1 MAKAESQ
8 EMVSAGTLALLVMIM
23 VPVLT
28 SLFLVF
34 LFIRRHTFRSGR
46 EEVHC
51 ARCHAL
57 VAVQGVEQRP
67 QTIGN
72 YNQSLL
78 HRMPQS
84 SPGGH
89 LGLQIPQQLAPDIV
103 VNPPNEIRGQDSAT
117 FQRLGMVAPRRSNLS
132 ERALAVVESAALSPK
147 ASPPMS
153 RHALITPAQKVSHT
167 PEELQSQAIPNFNE
181 TNGDKMNK
189 VRMIEFSA
197 TPRAKTPDNAARR
210 ERRKTKVVPR
220 TISPLHPTRRC
231 GDGFTEGMEM
241 LEASRMDRTDVTQGD
256 LEELCESGLG
266 GNMRQEDVSFL
277 PTYHRFDS
285 PYASILEPTNNRRGL
300 NLTNRPAT
308 DSSFNPGLLGLPSP
322 SGDQLTPGTGS
333 SHTPAS
339 LDSASR
345 TLTETAGLEEG
356 LDGMEEAE
364 QAEQRSNNNNTG
376 SCGGQCSNNKEGE
389 ENMNIQGS
397 NRVFLSNNRF
407 VTIRDEESVPGDSD
421 EVFLAEEESH
431 SFEQQV
437 SQVTSEGGHY
447 IHPLAGHHRPPLP
460 PTGSKLERSSS
471 LPDAVK
477 RKNSLVDVMREQR
490 KEKMLFRSSFESEAM
505 PGKRC
510 PPKFP
515 QEKRRGSKSEVSD
528 IDGRP

>member
-153 RHALITPAQKVSHT
+153 RHALITPAQVAHT
-167 PEELQSQAIPNFNE
+167 PEELQSQAIPSLNE

-189 VRMIEFSA
+189 VRVIEFLA

-220 TISPLHPTRRC
+220 TISPLHPTMRC
-231 GDGFTEGMEM
+231 GDGFTEGLEM

-256 LEELCESGLG
+256 LKELCESSLG
-266 GNMRQEDVSFL
+266 RNMGQEDVSFL
-277 PTYHRFDS
+277 
-285 PYASILEPTNNRRGL
+285 
-300 NLTNRPAT
+300 
-308 DSSFNPGLLGLPSP
+308 
-322 SGDQLTPGTGS
+322 LTPGEGS
-333 SHTPAS
+333 AHTPAS
-339 LDSASR
+339 VESASR
-345 TLTETAGLEEG
+345 TLTETADLGAG
-356 LDGMEEAE
+356 LDRMEKAE

-389 ENMNIQGS
+389 ENMNLQGS
-397 NRVFLSNNRF
+397 NSVFMSNSRF
-407 VTIRDEESVPGDSD
+407 VTIRDEESVPGNSD
-421 EVFLAEEESH
+421 DVFLAEEESL
-431 SFEQQV
+431 SFQQQV
-437 SQVTSEGGHY
+437 SQVSSEGAHY
-447 IHPLAGHHRPPLP
+447 IYPLAGEHRPPLP
-460 PTGSKLERSSS
+460 PTGSKLEPSLVSKDAPGQERTSHSFLTRGAGEQQPRSFS
-471 LPDAVK
+471 LPVAAK
-477 RKNSLVDVMREQR
+477 RKNSLVDLMRDQR
-490 KEKMLFRSSFESEAM
+490 KERMLFPSSFESEVM

-510 PPKFP
+510 PPEFP
-515 QEKRRGSKSEVSD
+515 QEKRRGSKSEVSE

>member
-256 LEELCESGLG
+256 LEELCELSLR
-266 GNMRQEDVSFL
+266 GNMRQEDVPCS
-277 PTYHRFDS
+277 
-285 PYASILEPTNNRRGL
+285 
-300 NLTNRPAT
+300 
-308 DSSFNPGLLGLPSP
+308 NPGLLDLGFATSP
-322 SGDQLTPGTGS
+322 SSELLKPGEGS
-333 SHTPAS
+333 THTPAS
-339 LDSASR
+339 VESASR
-345 TLTETAGLEEG
+345 TLTETAGLEAGLEG
-356 LDGMEEAE
+356 MKEAE
-364 QAEQRSNNNNTG
+364 QAALQSNNNNTG
-376 SCGGQCSNNKEGE
+376 SCGGQCVNNDGE
-389 ENMNIQGS
+389 ENMNVQGS
-397 NRVFLSNNRF
+397 NRFLFNNRF
-407 VTIRDEESVPGDSD
+407 VTTRDEESAVGTSD
-421 EVFLAEEESH
+421 DDVFLAEEETQ
-431 SFEQQV
+431 SFQQQV
-437 SQVTSEGGHY
+437 SLVMSEGGHY
-447 IHPLAGHHRPPLP
+447 IHPLAGNHRPPLP
-460 PTGSKLERSSS
+460 PTGSKLEPSLVSQNAPGQERTSETFLTRGADEQHPRSSS
-471 LPDAVK
+471 LPVAVK
-477 RKNSLVDVMREQR
+477 RKNSLVELMRDQK
-490 KEKMLFRSSFESEAM
+490 KERMLFRSSFESEVM
-505 PGKRC
+505 LGKRC
-510 PPKFP
+510 PPEFP

-528 IDGRP
+528 VDGRP

>member
-1 MAKAESQ
+1 
-8 EMVSAGTLALLVMIM
+8 
-23 VPVLT
+23 
-28 SLFLVF
+28 
-34 LFIRRHTFRSGR
+34 
-46 EEVHC
+46 
-51 ARCHAL
+51 
-57 VAVQGVEQRP
+57 
-67 QTIGN
+67 
-72 YNQSLL
+72 
-78 HRMPQS
+78 
-84 SPGGH
+84 
-89 LGLQIPQQLAPDIV
+89 
-103 VNPPNEIRGQDSAT
+103 
-117 FQRLGMVAPRRSNLS
+117 
-132 ERALAVVESAALSPK
+132 
-147 ASPPMS
+147 
-153 RHALITPAQKVSHT
+153 
-167 PEELQSQAIPNFNE
+167 
-181 TNGDKMNK
+181 
-189 VRMIEFSA
+189 
-197 TPRAKTPDNAARR
+197 
-210 ERRKTKVVPR
+210 VVPR

-256 LEELCESGLG
+256 LEELCESSVG

-285 PYASILEPTNNRRGL
+285 PYASVLEPTNNRRGL

-322 SGDQLTPGTGS
+322 SSDLHTPGEGS
-333 SHTPAS
+333 AHTPAS
-339 LDSASR
+339 VESASR

-356 LDGMEEAE
+356 LVGMEEAE

-437 SQVTSEGGHY
+437 SQVISEGGHY
-447 IHPLAGHHRPPLP
+447 IHPLAGNHRPLLP
-460 PTGSKLERSSS
+460 RSSS
-471 LPDAVK
+471 LPVAVK
-477 RKNSLVDVMREQR
+477 RKNSLVELMRDQK
-490 KEKMLFRSSFESEAM
+490 KERMLFRSSFESEVM
-505 PGKRC
+505 LGKRC
-510 PPKFP
+510 PPEFP

>member
-153 RHALITPAQKVSHT
+153 RHALITPAQKVAHT
-167 PEELQSQAIPNFNE
+167 PEEPHSQAIASFNE

-189 VRMIEFSA
+189 VRVIEFSA
-197 TPRAKTPDNAARR
+197 TPRVKTPDNAARR
-210 ERRKTKVVPR
+210 DRRKTKVVPR

-231 GDGFTEGMEM
+231 GDGFTEGLEM

-256 LEELCESGLG
+256 LEELCESSLE
-266 GNMRQEDVSFL
+266 GNMGQENIS
-277 PTYHRFDS
+277 
-285 PYASILEPTNNRRGL
+285 
-300 NLTNRPAT
+300 
-308 DSSFNPGLLGLPSP
+308 GLLGVLSP
-322 SGDQLTPGTGS
+322 SGELLTPGEGS
-333 SHTPAS
+333 THTAAS
-339 LDSASR
+339 VESASR
-345 TLTETAGLEEG
+345 TLTETAGLEAG
-356 LDGMEEAE
+356 LDRMEEAE
-364 QAEQRSNNNNTG
+364 QAEQWSNNNNTG

-397 NRVFLSNNRF
+397 NSVLPNSRF
-407 VTIRDEESVPGDSD
+407 VTMRDEWSMPGSSD
-421 EVFLAEEESH
+421 DVFLAEEESR
-431 SFEQQV
+431 SFQEQV

-460 PTGSKLERSSS
+460 STGSKLEPSLASKKAPGQERTSDSFLTRGADERHPRSSS
-471 LPDAVK
+471 LPVAVK
-477 RKNSLVDVMREQR
+477 RKNSLVDVMRKQK
-490 KEKMLFRSSFESEAM
+490 KERMLFRSRFESEVM
-505 PGKRC
+505 LGKRC
-510 PPKFP
+510 PPEFP
-515 QEKRRGSKSEVSD
+515 QDMRRGSKSEVSD
-528 IDGRP
+528 SDGRP

>member
-1 MAKAESQ
+1 
-8 EMVSAGTLALLVMIM
+8 M

-34 LFIRRHTFRSGR
+34 FFIRRHTFRSGR

-147 ASPPMS
+147 ASPPLS
-153 RHALITPAQKVSHT
+153 RHALITPAQVAHT
-167 PEELQSQAIPNFNE
+167 NEELQSQAIPSLYE

-189 VRMIEFSA
+189 VRLIEFSA

-220 TISPLHPTRRC
+220 TISPLHPTMRC
-231 GDGFTEGMEM
+231 GDGFTEGLEM

-256 LEELCESGLG
+256 LEELCDL
-266 GNMRQEDVSFL
+266 
-277 PTYHRFDS
+277 
-285 PYASILEPTNNRRGL
+285 
-300 NLTNRPAT
+300 
-308 DSSFNPGLLGLPSP
+308 
-322 SGDQLTPGTGS
+322 LTPGEGS
-333 SHTPAS
+333 AHTPAS
-339 LDSASR
+339 VESASR
-345 TLTETAGLEEG
+345 TLTETAGLEAG
-356 LDGMEEAE
+356 LDRMEEGE
-364 QAEQRSNNNNTG
+364 QAEQLSYNNNNMG
-376 SCGGQCSNNKEGE
+376 SCGGQCSKNKEGE
-389 ENMNIQGS
+389 ENMNLQGFNSVFMS
-397 NRVFLSNNRF
+397 NSRF

-421 EVFLAEEESH
+421 DVFLAEEQSQ
-431 SFEQQV
+431 SFQQQV
-437 SQVTSEGGHY
+437 SRVSSEGAHY
-447 IHPLAGHHRPPLP
+447 IHPLAGDHRPPLP
-460 PTGSKLERSSS
+460 PTGSKLEPILVSKHAPGQERTSHSFLTRGAGEQHQRSFS
-471 LPDAVK
+471 LPVAAK
-477 RKNSLVDVMREQR
+477 RKNSLVDLMRDQR
-490 KEKMLFRSSFESEAM
+490 KERMLFPSSFESEVM

-510 PPKFP
+510 PPEFL
-515 QEKRRGSKSEVSD
+515 QEKRSGSKSEVSD